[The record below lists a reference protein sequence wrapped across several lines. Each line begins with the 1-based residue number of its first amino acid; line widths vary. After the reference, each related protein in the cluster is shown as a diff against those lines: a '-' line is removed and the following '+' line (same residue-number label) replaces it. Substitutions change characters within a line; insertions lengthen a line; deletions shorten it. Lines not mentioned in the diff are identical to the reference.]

1 MIALDSVLSR
11 LDGARRS
18 GRGWIARC
26 PAHPDR
32 RPSLS
37 VAAGAN
43 GRALVHCHAGCR
55 YSEVF
60 AALGLE
66 AADPARPGRADR
78 PAEVHRL
85 ALALARRQAWADPL
99 AREVSFISRYIR
111 EWYRTADILRRA
123 ATAAGETET
132 TWAALARAARA
143 EVEAWRVGHALD
155 EALA

>member
-1 MIALDSVLSR
+1 VITLDEVLSR
-11 LDGARRS
+11 LDGVRRS
-18 GRGWIARC
+18 ERGWTARC

-37 VAAGAN
+37 VAASAN

-66 AADPARPGRADR
+66 PGGLPRADR
-78 PAEVHRL
+78 ADRHADVHRV
-85 ALALARRQAWADPL
+85 ALTLARRQAWADPL
-99 AREVSFISRYIR
+99 ARTVSFISKYIR
-111 EWYRTADILRRA
+111 ERYREAAVLRHA
-123 ATAAGETET
+123 ATQAGETET
-132 TWAALARAARA
+132 AWAALAHAVHA
-143 EVEAWRVGHALD
+143 EVEAWRVEHALD